1 MPSLF
6 AEHELKTALKRIAA
20 AKSDA
25 EINPADAR
33 TLREH
38 LNKIIASDDATRS
51 KDAVKAAK
59 RQRALEDPL
68 MNPVVQQVRGSLQ
81 RLGISIEAAA
91 DLATLNDALT
101 ARQWT
106 TEERLRL
113 KSLLA
118 SIGII

>member
-6 AEHELKTALKRIAA
+6 DEHNSKLAAKRIAA

-25 EINPADAR
+25 EINIADAR
-33 TLREH
+33 ALHQH
-38 LNKIIASDDATRS
+38 LSTIIASDDATRS

-59 RQRALEDPL
+59 RQRALEDPH
-68 MNPVVQQVRGSLQ
+68 MVPVVAQIQGSLR
-81 RLGISIEAAA
+81 RLGISIEAASDMNA
-91 DLATLNDALT
+91 LNDALK
-101 ARQWT
+101 ARNWS

-118 SIGII
+118 QIGII